1 MGAVADVLRST
12 LLERAGVAHGFN
24 LRTGGVSEGPFAS
37 LNLGRSVGDE
47 PEHVAENLRRF
58 GDAIGSASSALFT
71 TSQVHGAAV
80 CAVSAASD
88 PIALRGYEADAL
100 VAPAGRLA
108 VAVRTADC
116 VPVLLF
122 DADSGAVAAVHAG
135 WRGVARG
142 VVEAGV
148 TALIQIG
155 KDAPRRLCAALFP
168 HIGRCCFEVG
178 EDVAQQLA
186 ALHPDPASVVDR
198 SRSKPHV
205 DLAAIVRAKL
215 LALGML
221 DENIERVAGCTR
233 CEPERFFSYRRD
245 GQRSGRHVAAIV
257 SLMNGEGTRP
267 PGPAGEAVG
276 APPRVDTG
284 EGTRPPRPAGEAV
297 GAPPHREGR
306 FAPAS

>member
-12 LLERAGVAHGFN
+12 LLERSGVVHGFN
-24 LRTGGVSEGPFAS
+24 LRSGGVSKGPFAS

-58 GDAIGSASSALFT
+58 AVATGYAPPALFT

-80 CAVSAASD
+80 QTVSAADD
-88 PIALRGYEADAL
+88 PAAFCVREADAL
-100 VAPAGRLA
+100 VAPAGGL
-108 VAVRTADC
+108 VVGVRVADC
-116 VPVLLF
+116 VPLLLH
-122 DADSGAVAAVHAG
+122 AAESGAVAAVHAG

-148 TALIQIG
+148 AALIRIG
-155 KDAPRRLCAALFP
+155 RDAPQRLTAALFP
-168 HIGRCCFEVG
+168 HIGPCCFEVG

-186 ALHPDPASVVDR
+186 ALHPEPERVVDR
-198 SRSKPHV
+198 TRSKPHV

-215 LALGML
+215 LALGVRE
-221 DENIERVAGCTR
+221 ENIERVAGCTL

-245 GQRSGRHVAAIV
+245 GQRSGRHVAAIASV
-257 SLMNGEGTRP
+257 AAIGEGTRP
-267 PGPAGEAVG
+267 PGPAGG
-276 APPRVDTG
+276 
-284 EGTRPPRPAGEAV
+284 AV

-306 FAPAS
+306 FAPATL